1 MTTQALKFYKY
12 ALYSDIPDTV
22 VKGGVYFA
30 KDRETIYVA
39 TDTTKA
45 SLQKFGN
52 SITTATFDGTKLTLT
67 KYSGDTITV
76 DLSSLKTA
84 ITSDYKAAITA
95 AINALDST
103 VSNTAASAGSTA
115 STQIKTSVTETDG
128 KLSSISV
135 IAPTFATKT
144 ELDTLSGKIDNLQS
158 DVDSQ
163 LTLTAGANITIT
175 EDGNAGTIT
184 ISGTP
189 DTHYTS
195 KNVVGDSTTANA
207 NKAVTT
213 NGVYLNHLESNST
226 TPTSSHK
233 ITGSGSATVTSD
245 SNGNITIYADTN
257 TDTHYIGANYV
268 GGATGG
274 TNSAVSDP
282 YIKYLE
288 NGTVR
293 SAVQLKGGG
302 ATTVKSDTSKVITI
316 SSTDTNTTYT
326 IDYGTTKSGYVTL
339 KGSDGSTSQF
349 DASAFIKDG
358 MLIDAALYT
367 ATATATAYTADI
379 IYLGTKYTVNYGSVT
394 SGHKYIL
401 LAWNV
406 ISSATTYKGLALDVN
421 SLVDVYTGTTPIAVS
436 SDNKIS
442 LNYGNG
448 LTVTSNKLA
457 VDSNAGEYINVT
469 DPNDTT
475 ATTDLNTAISDIIE
489 SVDDINALVS
499 GFDVGVTTVG
509 TTGSGT
515 SVSFSGNVKLY
526 NPAVKDIRDYRYLNV
541 VGVNSTDG
549 TTTNPNALAVKLP
562 TGLTVRSLK
571 GADGTTLQ
579 DEITLD
585 TDTSTS
591 TLGRVVFCMTKDDG
605 ENAGNKITATTQGL
619 GTAAGKNIGDFATAA
634 QGTKADSAVQT
645 ITGSGITASKS
656 GTTYALGLEWS
667 NFE

>member
-1 MTTQALKFYKY
+1 MATQALKFYKY

-30 KDRETIYVA
+30 ADKKTIYVA

-45 SLQKFGN
+45 NLQKFGD
-52 SITTATFDGTKLTLT
+52 SIKEATFDGTKLTLT

-76 DLSSLKTA
+76 DLGSLKT
-84 ITSDYKAAITA
+84 AITA

-135 IAPTFATKT
+135 LAPTFATKT
-144 ELDTLSGKIDNLQS
+144 ELDTRCNNIDDRIDDLP
-158 DVDSQ
+158 
-163 LTLTAGANITIT
+163 TFAAGSNIIFS
-175 EDGNAGTIT
+175 EDGNDGTVT

-195 KNVVGDSTTANA
+195 KNVVGDSATANA
-207 NKAVTT
+207 NKAVTDTT
-213 NGVYLNHLESNST
+213 NCVYLNHLESNSN

-233 ITGSGSATVTSD
+233 ITGSGSVKVTSD
-245 SNGNITIYADTN
+245 SSGNINIYADTN
-257 TDTHYIGANYV
+257 TDTHYTSKNIV
-268 GGATGG
+268 GGSTATA
-274 TNSAVSDP
+274 NAAVSNP
-282 YIKYLE
+282 YLRHIENNAATSTHQIK
-288 NGTVR
+288 G
-293 SAVQLKGGG
+293 SG
-302 ATTVKSDTSKVITI
+302 ATTVSSDSTGNITI
-316 SSTDTNTTYT
+316 SSTNTTYGLSYADKK
-326 IDYGTTKSGYVTL
+326 IKLVAGGTTTEI
-339 KGSDGSTSQF
+339 
-349 DASAFIKDG
+349 DASPFIKDG
-358 MLIDAALYT
+358 MLNNVQLYT
-367 ATATATAYTADI
+367 TAETGVSNLPDVPYLKFTFNTTEGTTADPI
-379 IYLGTKYTVNYGSVT
+379 RVSV
-394 SGHKYIL
+394 K
-401 LAWNV
+401 
-406 ISSATTYKGLALDVN
+406 
-421 SLVDVYTGTTPIAVS
+421 SLVDIYTAGDGISIGDDNMIHVDNGDGLNIDTDGKLVLDTNAGDYIQVPSS
-436 SDNKIS
+436 SDTSNTDTQS
-442 LNYGNG
+442 LNDEIKQI
-448 LTVTSNKLA
+448 LTNIDA
-457 VDSNAGEYINVT
+457 
-469 DPNDTT
+469 
-475 ATTDLNTAISDIIE
+475 
-489 SVDDINALVS
+489 
-499 GFDVGVTTVG
+499 FDAGVTTVG

-515 SVSFSGNVKLY
+515 AVSFSGDVKLY

-541 VGVNSTDG
+541 VGVNSNDG

-571 GADGTTLQ
+571 STDGSKTLQ

-591 TLGRVVFCMTKDDG
+591 TLGRVVFGMTEDDG
-605 ENAGNKITATTQGL
+605 ENDGNKITATTQGL

-656 GTTYALGLEWS
+656 GTAYALGLEWS

>member
-1 MTTQALKFYKY
+1 MATQALKFYKY

-52 SITTATFDGTKLTLT
+52 SIKAATFNETTLTLT
-67 KYSGDTITV
+67 KYSGETITV
-76 DLSSLKTA
+76 DLGSLKT
-84 ITSDYKAAITA
+84 DYKAAITA

-103 VSNTAASAGSTA
+103 VSNTAAYAGSTA

-144 ELDTLSGKIDNLQS
+144 ELDT
-158 DVDSQ
+158 
-163 LTLTAGANITIT
+163 
-175 EDGNAGTIT
+175 
-184 ISGTP
+184 
-189 DTHYTS
+189 HTS
-195 KNVVGDSTTANA
+195 KNIVGDSTTANA

-213 NGVYLNHLESNST
+213 DDGVYLNHLESNST

-233 ITGSGSATVTSD
+233 ITGSGSAKVTSD
-245 SNGNITIYADTN
+245 SSGNITIYADTN
-257 TDTHYIGANYV
+257 TDTHYTSKNIV
-268 GGATGG
+268 GGSNATA
-274 TNSAVSDP
+274 NAQVSNP
-282 YIKYLE
+282 YLRHIENNAATSTHQIK
-288 NGTVR
+288 G
-293 SAVQLKGGG
+293 SG
-302 ATTVKSDTSKVITI
+302 ATTVSSDSTGNITI
-316 SSTDTNTTYT
+316 SSTNTTYGLSYADKK
-326 IDYGTTKSGYVTL
+326 IKLVAGGTTTEI
-339 KGSDGSTSQF
+339 
-349 DASAFIKDG
+349 DASPFIKDG
-358 MLIDAALYT
+358 MLNNVQLYT
-367 ATATATAYTADI
+367 TAETGVSNLPDLPYLKFTFNTTEGTTADPI
-379 IYLGTKYTVNYGSVT
+379 RVSV
-394 SGHKYIL
+394 K
-401 LAWNV
+401 
-406 ISSATTYKGLALDVN
+406 
-421 SLVDVYTGTTPIAVS
+421 SLVDIYTAGDGIS
-436 SDNKIS
+436 IGDDNRIHVD
-442 LNYGNG
+442 NGNG
-448 LTVTSNKLA
+448 LNIDTDGKL
-457 VDSNAGEYINVT
+457 VLDTNAGDYIQVPSSSDASNT
-469 DPNDTT
+469 DTQSLNDEIKQILTNID
-475 ATTDLNTAISDIIE
+475 A
-489 SVDDINALVS
+489 
-499 GFDVGVTTVG
+499 FDAGVTTVG

-515 SVSFSGNVKLY
+515 PVSFSGDVKLY

-541 VGVNSTDG
+541 VGVNSNDG

-571 GADGTTLQ
+571 SADGSKTLQ

-591 TLGRVVFCMTKDDG
+591 TLGRVVFGMTEDDG